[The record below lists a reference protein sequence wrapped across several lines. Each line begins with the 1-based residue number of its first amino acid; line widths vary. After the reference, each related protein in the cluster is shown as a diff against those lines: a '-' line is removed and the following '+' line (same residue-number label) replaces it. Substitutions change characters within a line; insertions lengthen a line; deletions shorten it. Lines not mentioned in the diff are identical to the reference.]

1 MAKPVTKATPERK
14 PRQRTSLPKGA
25 SWHGAFL
32 ADLAEN
38 CNVNNAARFAGID
51 RVTAYR
57 HRESNPEFAA
67 LWDDAIEA
75 GIQALELAARKRAM
89 TVSDT
94 LAIFLLKSHR
104 PDTYRENK
112 RTELTGANGGPVE
125 TRILFG
131 YDDGVN
137 PMEDTGGHDE

>member
-1 MAKPVTKATPERK
+1 MAGAATKKTTIKK
-14 PRQRTSLPKGA
+14 PRQRTMMPKGTA
-25 SWHGAFL
+25 WHDAFL

-38 CNVNNAARFAGID
+38 CNVANAARMAGVD
-51 RVTAYR
+51 RSTVYR
-57 HRESNPEFAA
+57 HRDENAEFATA
-67 LWDDAIEA
+67 WDDAVEA

-89 TVSDT
+89 SVSDT

-125 TRILFG
+125 TRIVFG
-131 YDDGVN
+131 YEDAADDSDG
-137 PMEDTGGHDE
+137 